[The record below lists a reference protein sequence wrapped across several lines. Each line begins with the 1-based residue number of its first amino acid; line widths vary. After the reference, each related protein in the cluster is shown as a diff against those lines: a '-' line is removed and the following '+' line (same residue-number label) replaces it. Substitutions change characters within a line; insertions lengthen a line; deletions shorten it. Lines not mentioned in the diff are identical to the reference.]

1 MAVLQP
7 SMKKRQVIANSNRTM
22 FVWIAIM
29 SAVVGICI
37 VVGYF
42 LVQQILF
49 KTKVTNELDTTASTL
64 HENNNDAQAL
74 IDNVRVL
81 ETNDALNSTKSQ
93 PEEKAL
99 QVILDALPADA
110 NTLALGASLQQ
121 KLLVGIDGITV
132 DSLSVASQDT
142 TSVDGQ
148 LPFTLTVRSSDANAL
163 KDLLR
168 KFERSI
174 RIIDIDT
181 FSLEKGDSDY
191 TMTMQAHAYYQS
203 AKVIVP
209 TYTTCTPDKS
219 CEHKG
224 GTTK

>member
-22 FVWIAIM
+22 FMWIAAM
-29 SAVVGICI
+29 SAVVGICA

-49 KTKVTNELDTTASTL
+49 KTKVANELDTTASIL
-64 HENNNDAQAL
+64 HQNNSSAQAL
-74 IDNVRVL
+74 IDNVRVY
-81 ETNDALNSTKSQ
+81 ETNEALNSVKSQ

-99 QVILDALPADA
+99 QVVLDALPADA

-132 DSLSVASQDT
+132 DSLSVSPIDAAGIE
-142 TSVDGQ
+142 GQ

-181 FSLEKGDSDY
+181 FSLEKGDKDY
-191 TMTMQAHAYYQS
+191 TMSIQAHAYYQS
-203 AKVIVP
+203 AKVIEP
-209 TYTTCTPDKS
+209 TYKTCTPDKS

>member
-22 FVWIAIM
+22 FMWIAAM
-29 SAVVGICI
+29 SAVVGICA

-49 KTKVTNELDTTASTL
+49 KTKVANELDTTASIL
-64 HENNNDAQAL
+64 HENNSNAQAL
-74 IDNVRVL
+74 IDNVRVY
-81 ETNDALNSTKSQ
+81 ETNEALNSVKSQ

-99 QVILDALPADA
+99 QVVLDALPADA

-132 DSLSVASQDT
+132 DSLSVSPIDAAGIE
-142 TSVDGQ
+142 GQ

-181 FSLEKGDSDY
+181 FSLEKGDKDY
-191 TMTMQAHAYYQS
+191 TMSIQAHAYYQS
-203 AKVIVP
+203 AKVIEH
-209 TYTTCTPDKS
+209 TYKVVRPNEKN
-219 CEHKG
+219 
-224 GTTK
+224 

>member
-22 FVWIAIM
+22 FVWIAVM
-29 SAVVGICI
+29 SAVVGVCA

-42 LVQQILF
+42 LVQQIIF
-49 KTKVTNELDTTASTL
+49 KTNVTKALDATASTL
-64 HENNNDAQAL
+64 HENNSNAQTL

-81 ETNDALNSTKSQ
+81 ETNEALNSAKSQ

-99 QVILDALPADA
+99 QVVLDALPADA

-132 DSLSVASQDT
+132 DSLSVSPIDAT
-142 TSVDGQ
+142 GVDGQ

-174 RIIDIDT
+174 RIIDIDS

-191 TMTMQAHAYYQS
+191 TMSVQAHAYYQS
-203 AKVIVP
+203 AKEVKL
-209 TYTTCTPDKS
+209 TDKVVRP
-219 CEHKG
+219 
-224 GTTK
+224 